1 MLRTRPAFRTI
12 WLGSVVSL
20 AGDWF
25 TLIALYSLLEEYA
38 GGGEAIG
45 LMLMA
50 RFLPPAFFS
59 PMAGVV
65 ADRFSRK
72 HVMVA
77 CDLLRAV
84 IVFGFLLVR
93 TADQVWLVYAL
104 TFLQMSFAAFFDPAE
119 QASIGSTVEP
129 HEVVTA
135 NTLQGATWSAMLG
148 IGAVAGGILTST
160 VGRDASFIVD
170 GLSYLLSA
178 YFISR
183 AVVAMPVQPPPAPT
197 LAGKLGFTDLLEGL
211 ALVRT
216 RPEILRVLWVKTSWG
231 ITGGA
236 ALMLYAVM
244 GRHVFGVP
252 GSPDAGVGVLL
263 GMRGIGA
270 LAGPLIAR
278 RAGGDAP
285 EFLERAIGW
294 SFLITAIFW
303 AGFAC
308 SPNLIVA
315 AICLAFAHTGVATQ
329 WVFSNSLI
337 NLRVENRFRGR
348 VFAVDAMA
356 YLVVMGAS
364 SWAGGRALDAFGIQP
379 RALMLSLSVIL
390 IGAGAVWWWLRRP
403 QSAS

>member
-1 MLRTRPAFRTI
+1 MGF
-12 WLGSVVSL
+12 
-20 AGDWF
+20 
-25 TLIALYSLLEEYA
+25 
-38 GGGEAIG
+38 
-45 LMLMA
+45 
-50 RFLPPAFFS
+50 
-59 PMAGVV
+59 
-65 ADRFSRK
+65 
-72 HVMVA
+72 
-77 CDLLRAV
+77 AV
-84 IVFGFLLVR
+84 
-93 TADQVWLVYAL
+93 
-104 TFLQMSFAAFFDPAE
+104 FFDPAE

-160 VGRDASFIVD
+160 VGRDASFVVD
-170 GLSYLLSA
+170 SLSYLLSA
-178 YFISR
+178 FFISR

-216 RPEILRVLWVKTSWG
+216 RPEIFRVLWVKTGWG
-231 ITGGA
+231 LTGGA

-270 LAGPLIAR
+270 LVGPLLAR
-278 RAGGDAP
+278 RLGGDEP

-303 AGFAC
+303 AGFAFA
-308 SPNLIVA
+308 PNLIVA
-315 AICLAFAHTGVATQ
+315 ALCLALAHTGVATQ

-348 VFAVDAMA
+348 VFAVDAML

-364 SWAGGRALDAFGIQP
+364 SWAGGRALDAFGIEP

-390 IGAGAVWWWLRRP
+390 CGAGAGWWWLRRSRP
-403 QSAS
+403 SKTPS